1 MKSGLGIP
9 QIRILNN
16 VLSIAQTEGF
26 PPSQKIA
33 LHVSSSCRA
42 YMVQRVDKGSG
53 EALTATGLLLY
64 IVSFC
69 RIPELLGGMR
79 EVEEK

>member
-1 MKSGLGIP
+1 
-9 QIRILNN
+9 
-16 VLSIAQTEGF
+16 
-26 PPSQKIA
+26 
-33 LHVSSSCRA
+33 
-42 YMVQRVDKGSG
+42 MVQRVDKGSG